1 MIRDMIGSSN
11 TGDTLRAATLTAVAA
26 SPRSQSLT
34 QDVKDILL
42 GWIRDGKY
50 PAGSQLPSVPELVGQ
65 LEVSRTV
72 VREALQSLVGMN
84 LIEMRPG
91 LGCFVK
97 SIPSELV
104 VNADVLASL
113 LGIEAIAEVVAARK
127 AIEGGVARVAA
138 ATATEEDFEEMEE
151 ILRKIER
158 AARKNQPMY
167 SLTPQFHVAV
177 ARATH
182 NKVLEKI
189 VSSFNILMASGGALI
204 ERERGGSQYR
214 IEEYE
219 SHRRLFEALR
229 TRDPD
234 KAQHEMEHHVGAT
247 IDMLDGI
254 SQRGPSS
261 PPGVKRR

>member
-1 MIRDMIGSSN
+1 MK
-11 TGDTLRAATLTAVAA
+11 AATSAAVKDNPP
-26 SPRSQSLT
+26 SHSLT

-42 GWIRDGKY
+42 GWIRHGKF
-50 PAGSQLPSVPELVGQ
+50 PAGSQLPSVPELVEQ
-65 LEVSRTV
+65 LAVSRTV

-97 SIPSELV
+97 SFPSELV

-113 LGIEAIAEVVAARK
+113 LGIEAITEVVAARK
-127 AIEGGVARVAA
+127 VIEGGVARVAA

-151 ILRKIER
+151 ILRKIEI
-158 AARKNQPMY
+158 AARKNRPMY
-167 SLTPQFHVAV
+167 SLTPDFHVAV
-177 ARATH
+177 ARSTH

-204 ERERGGSQYR
+204 ERENVGSQYR

-219 SHRRLFEALR
+219 SHRRLLEALR

-234 KAQHEMEHHVGAT
+234 KAQHEMEHHVAGT

-254 SQRGPSS
+254 TQRGSTLS
-261 PPGVKRR
+261 PGVKKR